1 MTDII
6 KSLEHHSQLA
16 NKYMDLY
23 DKARRESDGLQV
35 VVKHIIL
42 SLKGGYLTEELIEAF
57 LDLPQISDE
66 AIKYIY
72 DYNRTTTKGNE
83 KGSEHQPEGTCSQ
96 E

>member
-23 DKARRESDGLQV
+23 DKARKEADALQV
-35 VVKHIIL
+35 VVKHMII
-42 SLKGGYLTEELIEAF
+42 SLKGGYLTEELIESF
-57 LDLPQISDE
+57 LNLPQIPDK

-72 DYNRTTTKGNE
+72 DNNSRTSQADKE
-83 KGSEHQPEGTCSQ
+83 GSKHQSEGTCS
-96 E
+96 

>member
-16 NKYMDLY
+16 NKYIDLY
-23 DKARRESDGLQV
+23 DKARKESDGLQV

-42 SLKGGYLTEELIEAF
+42 SLRGGYLTEELIEAF
-57 LDLPQISDE
+57 LDLPQISDK

-72 DYNRTTTKGNE
+72 DNRTTTKGDKE
-83 KGSEHQPEGTCSQ
+83 RSEYQPEGIGS
-96 E
+96 

>member
-23 DKARRESDGLQV
+23 HKARIEADALQV
-35 VVKHIIL
+35 VIKHIIL
-42 SLKGGYLTEELIEAF
+42 AFKDEYLTEELIEAF
-57 LDLPQISDE
+57 LDLPQIPDK

-72 DYNRTTTKGNE
+72 DDNRTTTKGNKE
-83 KGSEHQPEGTCSQ
+83 GSEHQPEGTCS
-96 E
+96 